1 MRSNR
6 VFWAAIL
13 VGLGFL
19 FLANNLGL
27 MSLNV
32 WSLFWPGFLILLG
45 IWFLIGTRRGT
56 SGLVME
62 SGSIGLEGASKASVV
77 VKHGAGRLSVS
88 GGVESGLLV
97 SGSFANGL
105 DARIKKDGD
114 LLNVVMQSQTPPFPE
129 VIFPWN
135 WMSGR
140 GFEWDFSFAR
150 DVPLDLVFE
159 IGAVDAHLDLSEILV
174 KNLALKTG
182 ASSTDL
188 KLPAGAGMT
197 HLKVE
202 SGVASVKIQIPQ
214 GVAARIETQSG
225 LAFISIDQ
233 SRFPKQNGYYQ
244 SGDYETAENKVE
256 IRIETGVG
264 SVEIH

>member
-32 WSLFWPGFLILLG
+32 WSLFWPGVLILLG

-62 SGSIGLEGASKASVV
+62 SGSIDLEGASKASVV

-105 DARIKKDGD
+105 DARVKKDGD
-114 LLNVVMQSQTPPFPE
+114 LLNVVMQPQTPPFPE
-129 VIFPWN
+129 VIFPWT

-188 KLPAGAGMT
+188 IMPAGAGMT

-214 GVAARIETQSG
+214 SVAARIETKSG
-225 LAFISIDQ
+225 LASISVNQ